1 MQQFFLGDTV
11 YILIT
16 PAKNEQASLPLVA
29 DSVLK
34 QTILPKLWM
43 ILDDGSV
50 DDTPIIIRKLTAEH
64 PWIQSIRLPPRPR
77 DITFHYS
84 YVCKT
89 GFDNSLQYCDDNQ
102 ITFDFIAL
110 LDADTCL
117 TETYFEHLI
126 SAFVQDPGLGIAS
139 GGIYLNIDGKLQWI
153 QAFENDPAGTGRI
166 WRKACFFETGGYMVE
181 PAPDSISNVKA
192 EHFGWKTRSFK
203 DIIAVQ
209 TRPTSAAEGEWKGY
223 FIKGKIDHYL
233 NLHPI
238 LVILTFLDCS
248 RHKPYYTGIAYTY
261 GYLKGV
267 IRRDKKIDDTWIRDY
282 YWSKRIRR
290 YLPHFKWLT

>member
-1 MQQFFLGDTV
+1 M
-11 YILIT
+11 YILVT

-29 DSVLK
+29 DSVIK
-34 QTILPKLWM
+34 QSVVPKLWL

-50 DDTPIIIRKLTAEH
+50 DDTPAIIRKLTDEH

-89 GFDNSLQYCDDNQ
+89 GFDTSLQYCDENQ
-102 ITFDFIAL
+102 VPFDFIAL

-117 TETYFEHLI
+117 TETYFEQLI

-153 QAFENDPAGTGRI
+153 QAFENDPAGTGRM
-166 WRKACFFETGGYMVE
+166 WRKECFFETGGYLVE

-192 EHFGWKTRSFK
+192 EHYGWKTRNFK

-223 FIKGKIDHYL
+223 FIKGKIDYYL

-238 LVILTFLDCS
+238 LVVLTFLDCS

-267 IRRDKKIDDTWIRDY
+267 VRRDTKIEDTWIRDY

-290 YLPHFKWLT
+290 YLPHITWLK